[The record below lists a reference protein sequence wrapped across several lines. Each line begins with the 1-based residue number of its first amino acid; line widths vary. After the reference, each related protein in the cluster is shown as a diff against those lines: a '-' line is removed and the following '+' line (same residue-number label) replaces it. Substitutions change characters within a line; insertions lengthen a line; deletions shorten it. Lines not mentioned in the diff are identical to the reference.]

1 MVGAYNRTMAKLVS
15 VSEMMAI
22 EQAADAA
29 GHSYEAMMQA
39 AGRSLAEAVLAYS
52 PVAEG
57 QALALVGTGNNG
69 GDALVALADLS
80 DEGWAVAAYLVGQ
93 READDPLVARVGE
106 LGSIFRLSEDPDY
119 EALNDLIAQCDVLLD
134 GLLGT
139 GIRLPLREALAE
151 LLLEVDAALDEMED
165 PPLVVAVDCPS
176 GLDCES
182 GEFAPETL
190 PADVTVTMAAVK
202 EGMLTVPAFELL
214 GELAVG
220 EIGLPEDLPEWLAIT
235 REVVDEELVFSALP
249 ERPAD
254 SHKGTFGT
262 ALIVA
267 GSANYL
273 GAPLLAGRAAYRIG
287 AGLVNMAVPQ
297 SIQAANA
304 GHLPEAT
311 WLPLADDQ
319 GAIAAQA
326 DVSTG
331 LERATAILIGPGLG
345 THTGTGSF
353 LADLLDSE
361 LPQLVLDADGLRLLA
376 QLKDWPS
383 KLRADSMLT
392 PHPGE
397 MAILTGLDKDAI
409 QADRMAVA
417 QRYAQ
422 EWGCVV
428 VLKGAFTVIAGPNG
442 ESAVIPAASAALAT
456 AGTGDVLAGM
466 LVGLRAQGVPAFS
479 AACAGAWLHAQAAVL
494 AADYRGGE
502 AGLMACDFI
511 EHLPELIG

>member
-1 MVGAYNRTMAKLVS
+1 MAKLVS
-15 VSEMMAI
+15 VSQMIDI

-29 GHSYEAMMQA
+29 GHSYEAMMAA

-106 LGSIFRLSEDPDY
+106 LGSIFRLAEDPDY

-139 GIRLPLREALAE
+139 GIRLPLREPLPE
-151 LLLEVDAALDEMED
+151 LLLEVDAALDDMED
-165 PPLVVAVDCPS
+165 APLVMAVDCPS
-176 GLDCES
+176 GMNCES
-182 GEFAPETL
+182 GECVPETL

-202 EGMLTVPAFELL
+202 SGMLTAPAFDLL

-220 EIGLPEDLPEWLAIT
+220 DIGLPDDLPEWLAIT
-235 REVVDEELVFSALP
+235 REVVDEELVFDALP

-254 SHKGTFGT
+254 SYKGSFGT

-273 GAPLLAGRAAYRIG
+273 GAPLLAGRAAYRVG
-287 AGLVNMAVPQ
+287 VGLVSMAVPRN
-297 SIQAANA
+297 IHIAIA
-304 GHLPEAT
+304 GQLPEAT
-311 WLPLADDQ
+311 WLPLAEDE
-319 GAIAAQA
+319 GAISSQA
-326 DVSTG
+326 DLSAG
-331 LERATAILIGPGLG
+331 LERATALLIGPGLG
-345 THTGTGSF
+345 TDERTQRF
-353 LADLLDSE
+353 LADVLARE
-361 LPQLVLDADGLRLLA
+361 LPPLVIDADGLRLLA
-376 QLKDWPS
+376 ALKDWPA
-383 KLRADSMLT
+383 KLRPDTILT

-397 MAILTGLDKDAI
+397 MAVLTGLDKDTI
-409 QADRMAVA
+409 QADRMAIA
-417 QRYAQ
+417 ERYAQ
-422 EWGCVV
+422 EWGCVL

-442 ESAVIPAASAALAT
+442 ESAVVPAANSALAT

-466 LVGLRAQGVPAFS
+466 LVGLRAQGVPAFA

-494 AADYRGGE
+494 AAEYLGGE
-502 AGLMACDFI
+502 AGLMAGDLI
-511 EHLPELIG
+511 EVLPELMD